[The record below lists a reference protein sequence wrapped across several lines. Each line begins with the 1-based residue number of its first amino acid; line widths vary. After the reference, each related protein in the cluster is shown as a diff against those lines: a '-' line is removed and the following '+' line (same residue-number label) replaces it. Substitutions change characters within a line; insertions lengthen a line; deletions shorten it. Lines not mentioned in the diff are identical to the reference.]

1 MSPEEVRRKQEAV
14 ARIAPRLQYSIIPE
28 RVATAPPGTVTW
40 RPPFRDA
47 VDVIVERIVDP
58 STVDPLDGY
67 SNQELMRQHMEQK
80 AIMQQHEDYAA
91 LRPKE
96 KINGNFKHVSLDEVD
111 SKTANSHASISFV
124 VCKSFIAFA
133 LQSYFLLVHV
143 SLRIP
148 SCHLV
153 CR

>member
-1 MSPEEVRRKQEAV
+1 MKKIEEGTNFLHVLRAMSPEEVRRKQEAV
-14 ARIAPRLQYSIIPE
+14 ARIAPRLQYSVIPE

-80 AIMQQHEDYAA
+80 AIMQVIHT
-91 LRPKE
+91 
-96 KINGNFKHVSLDEVD
+96 HVS
-111 SKTANSHASISFV
+111 
-124 VCKSFIAFA
+124 
-133 LQSYFLLVHV
+133 VHM
-143 SLRIP
+143 
-148 SCHLV
+148 
-153 CR
+153 